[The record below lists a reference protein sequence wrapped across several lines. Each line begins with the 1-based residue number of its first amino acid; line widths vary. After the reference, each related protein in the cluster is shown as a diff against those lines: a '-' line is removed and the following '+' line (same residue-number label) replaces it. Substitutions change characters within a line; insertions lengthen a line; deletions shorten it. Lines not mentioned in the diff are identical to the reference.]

1 MPSAKATNLP
11 VSDAP
16 AVVTDNARASE
27 SLVRLLDI
35 MAQLRT
41 PETGCPWDLQQTM
54 TSLTRYT
61 IEEAYE
67 VADAIAKQDMSD
79 ICDELGDLLFQ
90 IVFYARIAQENGDFA
105 FADVANAISD
115 KLIRRH
121 PHVFGDG
128 SGANMA
134 ASVATEST
142 EVISQT
148 PEALNQQWEAIKQQE
163 RDAKQLRAGEQ
174 LGQTSDSINNPRTTS
189 ILDSITD
196 GLPAL
201 MRAQKIQKTVA
212 KIGFDW
218 PDIAPVKDKI
228 REELDEID
236 DALAN
241 GSHDDVEDEIG
252 DLLFAVVNLA
262 RHCRVDADTALRR
275 ANHKFSQ
282 RFHSVEAQAQKGP
295 RGHIDEYTLDELEAF
310 WQRAKQE

>member
-1 MPSAKATNLP
+1 
-11 VSDAP
+11 
-16 AVVTDNARASE
+16 
-27 SLVRLLDI
+27 
-35 MAQLRT
+35 
-41 PETGCPWDLQQTM
+41 
-54 TSLTRYT
+54 
-61 IEEAYE
+61 
-67 VADAIAKQDMSD
+67 
-79 ICDELGDLLFQ
+79 
-90 IVFYARIAQENGDFA
+90 
-105 FADVANAISD
+105 
-115 KLIRRH
+115 
-121 PHVFGDG
+121 
-128 SGANMA
+128 
-134 ASVATEST
+134 
-142 EVISQT
+142 
-148 PEALNQQWEAIKQQE
+148 
-163 RDAKQLRAGEQ
+163 
-174 LGQTSDSINNPRTTS
+174 
-189 ILDSITD
+189 
-196 GLPAL
+196 

>member
-121 PHVFGDG
+121 PHVF
-128 SGANMA
+128 S
-134 ASVATEST
+134 EST
-142 EVISQT
+142 TSVPISDT
-148 PEALNQQWEAIKQQE
+148 TADTLSQQWEAIKQQE
-163 RDAKQLRAGEQ
+163 RALKQARSADGVERASQVEQ
-174 LGQTSDSINNPRTTS
+174 DS
-189 ILDSITD
+189 ILDSITG

>member
-1 MPSAKATNLP
+1 MPSAKATNSP

-27 SLVRLLDI
+27 SLARLLDI

-115 KLIRRH
+115 KLVRRH
-121 PHVFGDG
+121 PHVF
-128 SGANMA
+128 S
-134 ASVATEST
+134 EST
-142 EVISQT
+142 TSVPSSDT
-148 PEALNQQWEAIKQQE
+148 TADTLSQQWEAIKQQE
-163 RDAKQLRAGEQ
+163 RALKQARSADGVERASQVEQ
-174 LGQTSDSINNPRTTS
+174 DS
-189 ILDSITD
+189 ILDSITG

-282 RFHSVEAQAQKGP
+282 RFHSVEAQAQRGP
-295 RGHIDEYTLDELEAF
+295 REHIDEYTLDELEAF